1 MRNLLDN
8 LLVKLFNIHPVKA
21 TDVFTPT
28 TSAETNYVKR
38 PLLESII
45 TKTLLTPGKQLLLFG
60 HSGSGKT
67 TLIRR
72 VLKNNGINSIKT
84 HCEAASTFNDILYA
98 AFDSL
103 NKYVVEEKSSS
114 STQTIKGSLAAEYK
128 QISTEISKE
137 ICEENGTKMVRLLPP
152 QLTPQKLA
160 QFFGEGNLVWIIED
174 FHKVDDSEKKRIADL
189 LKIFV
194 DNSNDYKVSKVV
206 CIGACENA
214 TDLVMLEPDLKT
226 RVDEVKVHMLSE
238 EEIRTLISN
247 GCTLLNL
254 DMESDLLDK
263 ISYYSS
269 HIASTAHQMCL
280 DICLSKGIDK
290 RQWNKGH
297 LEDIDFNTAVKGYVK
312 ANEGTFSNA
321 YDVAVRN
328 ELGWYV
334 LKTFSRNSQS
344 KLSFFEIKRIVNQ
357 SKKHFTDDEI
367 REKLTELC
375 TYGLGVLFY
384 SSSSDKYM
392 LASPYWQSFLRIQ
405 FAQEAAEKQNAKK
418 KRNLKLVDQN
428 SRDAYVDRLMLE
440 LLRRYKDP
448 T

>member
-1 MRNLLDN
+1 MRYLLDK

-28 TSAETNYVKR
+28 TSAEINYVKR

-72 VLKNNGINSIKT
+72 VLKNNRINSIKT
-84 HCEAASTFNDILYA
+84 HCEAASTFNDIIYA

-114 STQTIKGSLAAEYK
+114 STHTIKGCLAAEYK

-137 ICEENGTKMVRLLPP
+137 VCEENGTKMVRLLPP

-160 QFFGEGNLVWIIED
+160 QFFGEGDLVWIIED
-174 FHKVDDSEKKRIADL
+174 FHKVNSSEKKKIADL

-214 TDLVMLEPDLKT
+214 TDLAMLEPDLKT

-254 DMESDLLDK
+254 DMESGLLDK

-290 RQWNKGH
+290 RQWYKGH
-297 LEDIDFNTAVKGYVK
+297 LEDIDFNTAVEGYVK

-334 LKTFSRNSQS
+334 LKTFSVVFGTITTLSIIFISFIFPDPIPRPFL
-344 KLSFFEIKRIVNQ
+344 KLSAAIGC
-357 SKKHFTDDEI
+357 
-367 REKLTELC
+367 EKLYTAQRLLKIC
-375 TYGLGVLFY
+375 GQSTFLISISPLFTAAAISLSNSLRY
-384 SSSSDKYM
+384 SLSSTFSRCIIADVF
-392 LASPYWQSFLRIQ
+392 SP
-405 FAQEAAEKQNAKK
+405 
-418 KRNLKLVDQN
+418 
-428 SRDAYVDRLMLE
+428 RLMTTPS
-440 LLRRYKDP
+440 RP
-448 T
+448 